1 MDLHKSACLIFP
13 LWNFET
19 NKAQVVY
26 LESLLYSLL
35 YWIYTPE
42 FLLLEKMDKHE
53 SSSSAGQTI
62 GEKRKSIVSATS
74 SDGTTQRR
82 KGSLISEDSFHIE
95 NSIPGITGF
104 LEIF

>member
-1 MDLHKSACLIFP
+1 
-13 LWNFET
+13 
-19 NKAQVVY
+19 
-26 LESLLYSLL
+26 
-35 YWIYTPE
+35 
-42 FLLLEKMDKHE
+42 MDKHE
-53 SSSSAGQTI
+53 SSSSVGQTI

-104 LEIF
+104 LETWEKTVLYWEGAFQRPFYDKILRYSAYSK

>member
-1 MDLHKSACLIFP
+1 
-13 LWNFET
+13 
-19 NKAQVVY
+19 
-26 LESLLYSLL
+26 
-35 YWIYTPE
+35 
-42 FLLLEKMDKHE
+42 MDKHE
-53 SSSSAGQTI
+53 SSSSVGQTI

-104 LEIF
+104 LEIFEKKKTVL